1 MKEVKNMRKINTKR
15 EKKEKFRW
23 MKVVDENKIKVEN
36 KNAERKENLKKKS
49 KREKERE

>member
-1 MKEVKNMRKINTKR
+1 MRKIKTKR

-23 MKVVDENKIKVEN
+23 MKVVDENKIKEYKIV
-36 KNAERKENLKKKS
+36 ERKENLRKKS